1 MLGLEK
7 LRPRERAA
15 GDRSSILRL
24 LQQTPLD
31 DLDALVADLKD
42 GPRPH
47 ELRLAYIDL
56 LGLAPLEHFAV
67 LRAVYMKHLA
77 R

>member
-1 MLGLEK
+1 MLGLQR
-7 LRPRERAA
+7 LLVRSRAPA
-15 GDRSSILRL
+15 DRSSILQL

-31 DLDALVADLKD
+31 ELDTLVSQLKE
-42 GPRPH
+42 GPGVN

-56 LGLAPLEHFAV
+56 LGRAPLEHFGV
-67 LRAVYMKHLA
+67 LRRVYMRHLA

>member
-1 MLGLEK
+1 VLGLDK
-7 LRPRERAA
+7 LLSRLEVPADRP
-15 GDRSSILRL
+15 SILRL

-31 DLDALVADLKD
+31 QLDGTVARLKE
-42 GPRPH
+42 GPRLH

-56 LGLAPLEHFAV
+56 LGLAPLEHFGV
-67 LRAVYMKHLA
+67 LRAVYLKHLA

>member
-7 LRPRERAA
+7 LLVRSAA
-15 GDRSSILRL
+15 PADRSSILRL
-24 LQQTPLD
+24 LQQTPLEE
-31 DLDALVADLKD
+31 LEETVARLKE
-42 GPRPH
+42 GPRVH

-56 LGLAPLEHFAV
+56 LGLAPLEHFGV
-67 LRAVYMKHLA
+67 LRSVYMKHLA